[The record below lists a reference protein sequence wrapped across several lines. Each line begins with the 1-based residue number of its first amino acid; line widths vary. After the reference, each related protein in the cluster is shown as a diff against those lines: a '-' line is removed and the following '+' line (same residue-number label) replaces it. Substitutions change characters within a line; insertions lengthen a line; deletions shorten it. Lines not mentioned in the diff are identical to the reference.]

1 MSSTRKTL
9 APKLLKSH
17 GGSSR
22 PFFQERQW
30 MLPPCR
36 AQYSQATRANE
47 MGIPLCGAIRV
58 AEEGRSKRKLPPPE
72 GHSAVLQLFLCD
84 ITMSLSSEDCTFCIV
99 PSTFC
104 FKSLRMNFICLCA
117 PIVASDVSVVRIVA
131 SFNGEE
137 TAPIERINAE
147 RLGIGNFENNLYYED
162 TSLLPLCFQWTLPK
176 KWSEASISRAPVKLM
191 ILRQDQSS
199 KLAETL
205 TRRGLV
211 GLALLDVR
219 SALSKAPKFVK
230 VQRRSKI
237 AMPEVKLAL
246 SIGYVIHE
254 AEVPS
259 IAMTPRARFV
269 QVKASTSSR
278 ALQVPVS
285 AGASPEEAKEKDM
298 QDEMMDPDFLMRSPI
313 AGWGDEGGQELD
325 AWEQLPLSPSER
337 ARLLLR
343 TREGRGNGDTLR
355 RYMLEEACMDENGDG
370 AHR

>member
-117 PIVASDVSVVRIVA
+117 PIVASDVSA
-131 SFNGEE
+131 
-137 TAPIERINAE
+137 
-147 RLGIGNFENNLYYED
+147 GILFVGY
-162 TSLLPLCFQWTLPK
+162 
-176 KWSEASISRAPVKLM
+176 
-191 ILRQDQSS
+191 LR
-199 KLAETL
+199 
-205 TRRGLV
+205 GW
-211 GLALLDVR
+211 R
-219 SALSKAPKFVK
+219 SASQSRPLTLKIGIVEHR
-230 VQRRSKI
+230 VRRPGESS
-237 AMPEVKLAL
+237 LGH
-246 SIGYVIHE
+246 SGC
-254 AEVPS
+254 
-259 IAMTPRARFV
+259 ARFEWSLV
-269 QVKASTSSR
+269 
-278 ALQVPVS
+278 
-285 AGASPEEAKEKDM
+285 
-298 QDEMMDPDFLMRSPI
+298 
-313 AGWGDEGGQELD
+313 
-325 AWEQLPLSPSER
+325 
-337 ARLLLR
+337 
-343 TREGRGNGDTLR
+343 
-355 RYMLEEACMDENGDG
+355 
-370 AHR
+370 